1 MGYKPCGYLILVLM
15 LSKNE
20 SMMLFT
26 VLMAYR
32 TYCCICLGAN
42 MWFFWKNRKNWPF
55 WRHFYSSERMT
66 NGFMMTKV
74 CKSRWH
80 NNLEKNGKNGC
91 AKLICF
97 VHTPIFPQFVP
108 FFAHF
113 RGRKIQMSKCL
124 RLIPFPISQ
133 LSPLNEKSR
142 STYISVRARG

>member
-1 MGYKPCGYLILVLM
+1 MVFKTCGYLVLVPM

-20 SMMLFT
+20 SMMLFPVSMT
-26 VLMAYR
+26 YR
-32 TYCCICLGAN
+32 TYCCICSGEN
-42 MWFFWKNRKNWPF
+42 VWFVWKNRENCPF
-55 WRHFYSSERMT
+55 WRHFCSSKKMT
-66 NGFMMTKV
+66 SGFMTTKI

-80 NNLEKNGKNGC
+80 NNFEKNGKNGC

-113 RGRKIQMSKCL
+113 RGRKIQISKCF

-133 LSPLNEKSR
+133 LSPLNEKSW
-142 STYISVRARG
+142 STYIYVHARG